1 MRDCVWAATAA
12 LPPRPLPPTWSACA
26 AARWGM
32 TGKALCPAGQRIR
45 MAVCRCAHLAAWQ
58 TRQATRCFKSALAN
72 RPSMLVRSL
81 AKQCFTSLCAPCHT
95 AGCGRAAAAQESVP
109 GCVAPLGG
117 KGHFGYQN
125 HQRRHQRHCWQR
137 CCCSKEASRR
147 RAMQSWQP
155 WHAAIVQPPFT
166 HIKAAATARGAPAA
180 ATSGESSDSQEGSQP
195 PRQYSAAEPVV
206 RLVGSTSCRVGRQG
220 GTFVVSRRCD
230 QPWRAN
236 CPA

>member
-81 AKQCFTSLCAPCHT
+81 AKQCFTSVCAPCHT
-95 AGCGRAAAAQESVP
+95 AGCGRAAAAQASVP

-117 KGHFGYQN
+117 KGHLGYQDEAPAALLAAMLLLKGSIQTTCDAVLAIMACRN
-125 HQRRHQRHCWQR
+125 RAQPFHTHPGCRNCQGRTCCRHQR
-137 CCCSKEASRR
+137 
-147 RAMQSWQP
+147 
-155 WHAAIVQPPFT
+155 
-166 HIKAAATARGAPAA
+166 
-180 ATSGESSDSQEGSQP
+180 
-195 PRQYSAAEPVV
+195 
-206 RLVGSTSCRVGRQG
+206 
-220 GTFVVSRRCD
+220 
-230 QPWRAN
+230 
-236 CPA
+236 